1 MYLLQKLQALT
12 AADLLHQTPPTPA
25 SSSPDLRSQVQQ
37 LTALVTSL
45 QESQLQLQQH
55 SQAGHVDYLVKTIQ
69 QLCTAPDPPP
79 TRLLLAQVQNMYNAA
94 RASKHPDEE
103 KIFDCLQDLKDHAHW
118 GDKALAD
125 LFITI
130 LGSKAQ
136 QDRVSRL
143 NKFVKDMRKV
153 HGKTIPPTPNQYNRP
168 QNFSRQPRSLQHQ
181 SPLYQNQPAPPTALT
196 THAPPSANPTAH
208 QEAPPPPYYPTTGG
222 VTGAAASTTMLIH
235 VLTNSSL
242 VPHTYSDYSSWLCLQ
257 VIDCLHI

>member
-12 AADLLHQTPPTPA
+12 AADLIHQTPPTPA

-55 SQAGHVDYLVKTIQ
+55 SQAGQVDYLVKTIQ

-79 TRLLLAQVQNMYNAA
+79 TRFLLAQVQNMYNAA

-103 KIFDCLQDLKDHAHW
+103 KILDCLQDLKDHAHW

-143 NKFVKDMRKV
+143 NKFVKDTRKV
-153 HGKTIPPTPNQYNRP
+153 HGKAIPPTPNQYNRP

-181 SPLYQNQPAPPTALT
+181 SPLYQNQPAPPNRSYNSR
-196 THAPPSANPTAH
+196 PPFRQPNRPPRGPPTSLLPNNRRCNRCGSFYHYANSCP
-208 QEAPPPPYYPTTGG
+208 
-222 VTGAAASTTMLIH
+222 
-235 VLTNSSL
+235 N
-242 VPHTYSDYSSWLCLQ
+242 
-257 VIDCLHI
+257 